1 MRTRSQNLATTV
13 AALLA
18 VASAAAQP
26 SPGPDVLYL
35 DLATTSVYGPVGPT
49 RAYALGSTT
58 CNRGDQE
65 LLWTEFG
72 SPALAMNLYRLSGG
86 RLEHI
91 GLSWAKTATFASL
104 FGSCNDQDC
113 TGPAGDRLGPGC
125 IDVYTSSWNS
135 TQPRLAPRS
144 AINPWTGHVGP
155 IPPGGPFTPIDR
167 RLQVATDDLL
177 QTSFPGALYFAEG
190 VYVAADEHGVSG
202 DLNKRNNAS
211 YRRVE
216 FNQSTF
222 RMDFPAGGA
231 EPMHPGLPAI
241 YAWRDHGRGP
251 NTPDPDVV
259 VQPVDVP
266 GEGRFY
272 VAHKAEDRGDGAWR
286 YTYAVFNQNSD
297 LAASSWRIPVRP
309 GATVTGVEYR
319 APAHHSGEP
328 YPPPSWS
335 SPATGVAVLWTA
347 TQTHAQNPDADAL
360 RWGTMRTFWFD
371 ADRPPAPGLAT
382 LRLFKDPTIELPVT
396 VAAPVAGCPADW
408 NDDGAANSS
417 DISAYLTTWLAE
429 ITGESLRADVNGD
442 HAVNSSD
449 ISAFLTLWLEA
460 VQGGC

>member
-1 MRTRSQNLATTV
+1 MLSRRTLPLILVPLCLAR
-13 AALLA
+13 
-18 VASAAAQP
+18 SAAAQL

-35 DLATTSVYGPVGPT
+35 DLTTTSVYGPVGPIH
-49 RAYALGSTT
+49 AYSLGSTT

-72 SPALAMNLYRLSGG
+72 SPAMAMNLYRLYDG

-91 GLSWAKTATFASL
+91 GLSGAKTATFASL
-104 FGSCNDQDC
+104 FGSCTEEVC
-113 TGPAGDRLGPGC
+113 AGPAGDRLGPGC
-125 IDVYTSSWNS
+125 IDVYTSSWNA
-135 TQPRLAPRS
+135 TQARLAPRS
-144 AINPWTGHVGP
+144 AINPWTGQVGP
-155 IPPGGPFTPIDR
+155 IPPGGSFTSIDR
-167 RLQVATDDLL
+167 RLQVATSDLIE
-177 QTSFPGALYFAEG
+177 SNFPGALYFAEG
-190 VYVAADEHGVSG
+190 VYVAADEHGVNG
-202 DLNKRNNAS
+202 NLNKRNNAS

-231 EPMHPGLPAI
+231 EPMHRGLPAI

-272 VAHKAEDRGDGAWR
+272 VAHKVDDNGDGTWR

-309 GATVTGVEYR
+309 GATVTNVNER
-319 APAHHSGEP
+319 APAYHSGEP
-328 YPPPSWS
+328 YPPPAWS
-335 SPATGVAVLWTA
+335 SPSTGVAVVWTA
-347 TQTHAQNPDADAL
+347 TQTYAENPNADAL

-371 ADRPPAPGLAT
+371 ADRPPAPGVAT
-382 LRLFKDPTIELPVT
+382 LRLFKDPSIELSVT

-408 NDDGAANSS
+408 DNDGAANSN
-417 DISAYLTTWLAE
+417 DISAFLTTWLAE
-429 ITGESLRADVNGD
+429 LAGESRRADVTGD
-442 HAVNSSD
+442 HMINSND
-449 ISAFLTLWLEA
+449 ISAFLTLWLDA